1 MCISSRPPYGNTSP
15 GGVTPSTLS
24 CHSTLSMRQ
33 RSQIYRGGDACSR
46 PATASH
52 LTIIGRALVEKV
64 LRVIEVSPE
73 PKRRRSAKPRQEEKE
88 AERGPRKKKKKKK
101 SFVRY
106 TEVRSPRQRGKTVF
120 WAHEAEKGSSL
131 GSGPLKPI
139 NLQVKRNMIQGSR
152 SLPFISLCEEP

>member
-88 AERGPRKKKKKKK
+88 AERGPRKKKKFKKK
-101 SFVRY
+101 RFCEAY
-106 TEVRSPRQRGKTVF
+106 RSAVAAATGENTL
-120 WAHEAEKGSSL
+120 L
-131 GSGPLKPI
+131 GS
-139 NLQVKRNMIQGSR
+139 
-152 SLPFISLCEEP
+152 

>member
-88 AERGPRKKKKKKK
+88 
-101 SFVRY
+101 VY
-106 TEVRSPRQRGKTVF
+106 RSAVAAATGENTL
-120 WAHEAEKGSSL
+120 L
-131 GSGPLKPI
+131 GS
-139 NLQVKRNMIQGSR
+139 
-152 SLPFISLCEEP
+152 